1 VKYNKFFTFRGIGV
15 SNFLSPKGETYDY

>member
-1 VKYNKFFTFRGIGV
+1 LKYILNNTFRNTRV